1 MNKLFLLF
9 LSILFLAFFY
19 SCASVP
25 IIKKSVIKEKYPL
38 SIGLNI
44 TYSTNTN
51 KNFYTQNTGNVFSN
65 NKRNVYNIY
74 VDLEKITREVFF
86 EGLSEVFSNV
96 IVADETVAK
105 NKYDL
110 IFTIN
115 IIHANAKNIVQ
126 HGPGDVESFFIYDV
140 SIEDNEELI
149 ETIKAEGRY
158 VGTGKI
164 SSGDIV
170 RGILFL
176 GTLRLSS
183 LFSEGFEIEDNYYNS
198 FLASSTIA
206 FNNILE
212 NIISSTKISKIAQQ
226 EKEKQTLSSKL
237 LAEIYYNDS
246 ESLIL
251 NNSIDAGE
259 NSTIIVKLMN
269 KGEGTAFDVK
279 LTVCSILKNLEFPKI
294 ISIGT
299 LEPAESKDITIPIKA
314 DLSIPTCT
322 ANFIIQA
329 KENRGYDSKKYSL
342 NVPTLSLDKPK
353 IVISSYKINDGNTG
367 LASGNGNGIPEN
379 GETIEII
386 PFIKNNG
393 VGKAVKVKLSIQSI
407 NSGIDIKQNNIEI
420 PQIMPNQTI
429 TEKLSFHIPR
439 SYSGG
444 DIEISI
450 TASDIRGVS
459 EARKLF
465 AINTKTNQP
474 ILAYSYKILDRNNN
488 GFIENGE
495 EAEIEI
501 IPSNKGDMEAKNV
514 KIDIQ
519 SEDLIFSS
527 SNMNIDRIA
536 ANSKYVP
543 SRFPFKVPRT
553 LQKDS
558 VDIKVQFN
566 QKDFSGLTD
575 YINLPVKLALPDFKI
590 IHQILD
596 SNSNGIIEQGESV
609 DLIVKVRNIGNLD
622 AEDVFLNMDINKEG
636 IALTGSKTVNI
647 GRISSGK
654 ESEPKRFSFILQRRT
669 SIGELPIK
677 FKIDQ
682 KEFSSKDIY
691 LSLNVAEEQAEVIT
705 VAGKKSTTKIV
716 PTYNSSYNAPPVI
729 AIASPKNNWKVAS
742 ESEMLVGTIVDD
754 RGIAN
759 IEIAVNGQRLNV
771 NPMRAV
777 KIIGKTNND
786 SKKIPLEIEIPLQTG
801 SNHIVIKAYD
811 IENVS
816 STESITIFRE
826 SERGEIW
833 GVVIGIDRY
842 QNVPSLNYAQKD
854 AKEYANYLRH
864 YMGLDDNHLMELYD
878 EQATATEI
886 RTILGDELYKKA
898 YKPEDTVFIFYAGH
912 GAPDK
917 DPRSKDGDGITKYIL
932 PHNADPKRLF
942 GTAIRMDEIADIF
955 NRIGAERVVFF
966 ADSCFS
972 GASGGRTVL
981 AKGSRAIL
989 SDAFLNRLTAGK
1001 GRIILTSSNAN
1012 EVSQES
1018 EKFKHGIFTY
1028 YLLKGL
1034 KGDAD
1039 YNNDNEINID
1049 ELSLYLKSQVRK
1061 ETNGAQNPVK
1071 RGDAE
1076 GQVVVGRV
1084 K

>member
-1 MNKLFLLF
+1 MNEYNQPKFIQAGLLLIF
-9 LSILFLAFFY
+9 FFGLRCLCGCGLVFDAVDYSVYKSELPDVDKSERIPIYAYIDQNSDISFTKEFDFKYKTFDSRTYTGYAKIEVGKWVEKSLKIGLKRMFVVPKGFRTDQDNYFKILFR
-19 SCASVP
+19 
-25 IIKKSVIKEKYPL
+25 I
-38 SIGLNI
+38 
-44 TYSTNTN
+44 
-51 KNFYTQNTGNVFSN
+51 
-65 NKRNVYNIY
+65 
-74 VDLEKITREVFF
+74 
-86 EGLSEVFSNV
+86 SEV
-96 IVADETVAK
+96 
-105 NKYDL
+105 KYDYKWD
-110 IFTIN
+110 
-115 IIHANAKNIVQ
+115 H
-126 HGPGDVESFFIYDV
+126 
-140 SIEDNEELI
+140 
-149 ETIKAEGRY
+149 
-158 VGTGKI
+158 
-164 SSGDIV
+164 
-170 RGILFL
+170 
-176 GTLRLSS
+176 
-183 LFSEGFEIEDNYYNS
+183 
-198 FLASSTIA
+198 
-206 FNNILE
+206 
-212 NIISSTKISKIAQQ
+212 KISKDFYRNWYDVTT
-226 EKEKQTLSSKL
+226 TLSVQYECIHPDGEVIDLGTVVGSGKGHDNSREAFMLAVRLASARISSAIIDKL
-237 LAEIYYNDS
+237 KRSSSLNQYVQAVKQQREEPCSLMATINYTDATSIIPNNTIDS
-246 ESLIL
+246 
-251 NNSIDAGE
+251 GE
-259 NSTIIVKLMN
+259 ESTIMLTVKN
-269 KGEGTAFDVK
+269 EGKGTAFDVK
-279 LTVCSILKNLEFPKI
+279 VNLESDYENIRFPNMI
-294 ISIGT
+294 PIGDIR
-299 LEPAESKDITIPIKA
+299 PGESKKARVNIIAHKDLNGGTISFWIV
-314 DLSIPTCT
+314 CT
-322 ANFIIQA
+322 E
-329 KENRGYDSKKYSL
+329 KRGYDSKKY
-342 NVPTLSLDKPK
+342 TLKVSTSKLDRPE

-393 VGKAVKVKLSIQSI
+393 VGKAVRVNLSIQSI

-429 TEKLSFHIPR
+429 AEKLSFHIPR

-501 IPSNKGDMEAKNV
+501 IPSNKGDMDAKNV
-514 KIDIQ
+514 KIDVQ

-543 SRFPFKVPRT
+543 SRFSFKVPRT

-575 YINLPVKLALPDFKI
+575 YINLPVKLVLPDFNI

-705 VAGKKSTTKIV
+705 VAGEKPPTTIT

-1076 GQVVVGRV
+1076 GQVVVGHI